1 MGETCLDCMV
11 GCNWRQSL
19 RGAATFCLAV
29 CFGGMKQFLLISLKV
44 LMAAVV
50 GVAIVH
56 FWPLTIL
63 PVILGLLVGLGLL
76 VLSVVS
82 LVAIGAVGGG
92 MVIGL
97 LGVAL
102 ALLALLSPVWIPA
115 ALLLGMIWLVKKLS
129 RTRPR
134 PPVGA

>member
-1 MGETCLDCMV
+1 
-11 GCNWRQSL
+11 
-19 RGAATFCLAV
+19 
-29 CFGGMKQFLLISLKV
+29 MKQFLFISLKV
-44 LMAAVV
+44 LLAAMI

-76 VLSVVS
+76 VLSVVG
-82 LVAIGAVGGG
+82 LVAVGAVGGG

-115 ALLLGMIWLVKKLS
+115 ALLLGIIWLVKKLS

>member
-1 MGETCLDCMV
+1 
-11 GCNWRQSL
+11 
-19 RGAATFCLAV
+19 
-29 CFGGMKQFLLISLKV
+29 MKQFLLISLKV
-44 LMAAVV
+44 LLAVVV

-76 VLSVVS
+76 ALSVVG
-82 LVAIGAVGGG
+82 LVAVGAVGGG

-97 LGVAL
+97 LGVGL

-115 ALLLGMIWLVKKLS
+115 ALLLGIIWLVKKLS

-134 PPVGA
+134 RPVGA

>member
-1 MGETCLDCMV
+1 
-11 GCNWRQSL
+11 
-19 RGAATFCLAV
+19 
-29 CFGGMKQFLLISLKV
+29 MKQFLLISLKV
-44 LMAAVV
+44 LLAAVI

-76 VLSVVS
+76 VLSVVG
-82 LVAIGAVGGG
+82 LVAVGAVGGG

-115 ALLLGMIWLVKKLS
+115 ALLLGIIWLVKKLS